1 MPEEISQAFGENVLE
16 KDLERLA
23 AEVRMRE
30 QNPDAKEMRGEDLVR
45 ESLKVF
51 APPPGASPAPA
62 QDASLGIVPNYA
74 RGASPEAKLEI
85 EYLIDIALQKGIAAA
100 SALAAKT
107 NPFVLDAFHDALAGK
122 LYDEFKR
129 RGILK

>member
-1 MPEEISQAFGENVLE
+1 MPEEISQAFGENALE

-30 QNPDAKEMRGEDLVR
+30 QNPDAKEMRGEELIK
-45 ESLKVF
+45 ESLKAF
-51 APPPGASPAPA
+51 APVTGATPAPA
-62 QDASLGIVPNYA
+62 QDTSSSILPDYA

-85 EYLIDIALQKGIAAA
+85 EYLIDVALQKGITAA
-100 SALAAKT
+100 SALAVKT

-122 LYDEFKR
+122 LYEEFKR